1 MKPVARKGIS
11 FTVPG
16 AILLF
21 GALPLFAQT
30 GSPQTAPGATQAKA
44 APQAPEAQ
52 PDPWTPLRFLLGRWT
67 GVGSGKP
74 GEAISGATT
83 FELRLDGSVMV
94 RDNRAEY
101 AAPEP
106 GKPPVVHSDLMVIYR
121 DAGSGSFRAD
131 YFDNEGHVIHYGV
144 TFSAA
149 GGAVFETD
157 PGGKGPRFRL
167 VYEPAPGGGLTVDFL
182 MAPPGGEFKSYVKG
196 ALKRAG

>member
-1 MKPVARKGIS
+1 MQANRPKRAAAFAAV
-11 FTVPG
+11 
-16 AILLF
+16 LF
-21 GALPLFAQT
+21 AAFPLFAQT
-30 GSPQTAPGATQAKA
+30 GSPKPAPAAPQAKA
-44 APQAPEAQ
+44 APQIPEAPSDQ
-52 PDPWTPLRFLLGRWT
+52 WAPLRFLLGRWT
-67 GVGSGKP
+67 GVGSGRP

-94 RDNRAEY
+94 RDNRAEV

-106 GKPPVVHSDLMVIYR
+106 GKPPTVHADLMVIYK

-144 TFSAA
+144 SFPSV
-149 GGAVFETD
+149 GVGAMFETD

-182 MAPPGGEFKSYVKG
+182 MAPPGGEFRSYVKG

>member
-1 MKPVARKGIS
+1 METS
-11 FTVPG
+11 FPKRIVSASLG
-16 AILLF
+16 AVLLSA
-21 GALPLFAQT
+21 ALPLFAQA
-30 GSPQTAPGATQAKA
+30 GGPPQAKEPPRA
-44 APQAPEAQ
+44 ADAK
-52 PDPWTPLRFLLGRWT
+52 PDPWAPLRFLVGRWT

-74 GEAISGATT
+74 GEAISGAAS

-101 AAPEP
+101 AAKEP
-106 GKPPVVHSDLMVIYR
+106 GQPPVVHEDLMVIYK
-121 DAGSGSFRAD
+121 DPGSGTFRAD

-144 TFSAA
+144 SFPPSGDGAA
-149 GGAVFETD
+149 FETD

-167 VYEPAPGGGLTVDFL
+167 VYEAAAGGGLTVDFL